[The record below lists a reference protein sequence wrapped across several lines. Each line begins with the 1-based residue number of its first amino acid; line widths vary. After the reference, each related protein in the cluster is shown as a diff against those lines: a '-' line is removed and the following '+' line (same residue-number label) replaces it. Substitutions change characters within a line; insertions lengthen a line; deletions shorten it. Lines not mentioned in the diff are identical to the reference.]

1 MFRAGLGGSGEIGQR
16 QRNAPE
22 ALEHDFLGRRGFAW
36 RRGLSRHHVARHDA
50 RQSLR
55 QADARSQGSR
65 HVTACHELCEMLIDP
80 MATLWCEGPR
90 STLWAYEVCD
100 AVEEETFEING
111 IVMSDFVFPAYFDL
125 FRLKR
130 PGSAQYDYLKRVR
143 RPFHILKGGKFGS
156 RDKAKRFALEDRRWH
171 RSQFRKRNRANW

>member
-1 MFRAGLGGSGEIGQR
+1 
-16 QRNAPE
+16 
-22 ALEHDFLGRRGFAW
+22 
-36 RRGLSRHHVARHDA
+36 
-50 RQSLR
+50 
-55 QADARSQGSR
+55 
-65 HVTACHELCEMLIDP
+65 MLIDP

-143 RPFHILKGGKFGS
+143 RPFHILKSGYSGIRHNRRTVEKFGS
-156 RDKAKRFALEDRRWH
+156 RDKANRFALEDRRWH
-171 RSQFRKRNRANW
+171 RSQFRKRNRVNWYLDRR